1 MPISRKLQEYLDQQQ
16 IKYQVVTHSL
26 AYTAQEVAAAQHV
39 PGKQIAKVVMVKKAH
54 GAPVMLVLPASHQVD
69 FGRLRQVLGER
80 VELEAEQEFRNLF
93 PGCEV
98 GAEPPFGNLF
108 NMDTFVDA
116 ALAEDEEIIFN
127 GGSHWQTIRMRYDD
141 YVRLV
146 HPRVAKFSQHL

>member
-1 MPISRKLQEYLDQQQ
+1 MPISQKLQEYLDQQQ
-16 IKYQVVTHSL
+16 VKYQVVTHSL

-39 PGKQIAKVVMVKKAH
+39 PGKQLAKVVMVKKAD
-54 GAPVMLVLPASHQVD
+54 GAPLMLVLPASHRVD
-69 FGRLRQVLGER
+69 FGRLRQVSGEQ
-80 VELEAEQEFRNLF
+80 VELEEEQEFRGLF

-108 NMDTFVDA
+108 NVDTFVDA
-116 ALAEDEEIIFN
+116 ALAEDEEIVFN

-146 HPRVAKFSQHL
+146 HPRVAKFSQPL